1 MSGLM
6 TEKQKRK
13 AVYALNLVTVSVSQI
28 TSYRDLII
36 MKQEYD
42 AILNNINLQNIIHD
56 QELLDILKHILDV
69 ITFFQIQDK
78 EKEFIDREY
87 QQKMKNAIWSA
98 VPNIG
103 MILSGPLNWGMAIT
117 MAVQV
122 GAGYMNYR
130 KEKANTSLE
139 KDRKLWELERS
150 AIEQLNGL
158 RRELFNCAWKLSD
171 KYNFDD
177 SLRLTEK
184 QIDSYNKILLD
195 KDPVRRYER
204 LDVIKNDYQAYAPF
218 WYNLGHAAK
227 EVADNCFNESYREN
241 SGWIDDDDKRIY
253 EKYSKIALENFKTF
267 NKNYISL
274 LREDVIYSSCA
285 LEQIPLLMLEDEN
298 SKQIPELLKNAAK
311 YAGDNFDLLQQIV
324 LNDLRFE
331 DKIEES
337 QNILRRLVNED
348 YNTSVNAQILS
359 GLYIKQNKKEEYDL
373 LTHRI
378 DEHIDPSYLIPWPV
392 SKEMVNEEYYSNQRK
407 NLSRQIESFFDK
419 FRVETTLTALK
430 YFPFGECFDEYFA
443 KKPTEEKKRCF
454 IRNARIF
461 GINQINY
468 MELFYLHVSMWNN
481 IFEKFSRIQFINEK
495 YSSVQS
501 LANDLMESYFKPM
514 FELLKE
520 LNREIQNNNSRLSEE
535 RLEKYFD
542 YLNLINTENN
552 AAKLLCMIQYGLNE
566 VIEQTGNYSLGIYTQ
581 RVSELFS
588 AFNWVVPYYFPSKK
602 KLAEEDNSFISMRKI
617 GKETEHQK
625 EIIDIANNVKTQLE
639 EYLSKISFE
648 PGCKKFTTPKE
659 LYDFNNQNPLFKKEG
674 INVLAAIT
682 TKKGFNFAFDTYSL
696 YFFKNGYFGFCAEYL
711 YNDLNTSEEN
721 GKLEI
726 KANIENILI
735 GIPNCKPY
743 ITSKDVNLNEFRD
756 LIESLSLNIY
766 QK

>member
-1 MSGLM
+1 MKKLM
-6 TEKQKRK
+6 TEEQKRK

-117 MAVQV
+117 MAVQI

-177 SLRLTEK
+177 NLRLTEK
-184 QIDSYNKILLD
+184 QIDAYNKILLD
-195 KDPVRRYER
+195 KDPIRRYER

-227 EVADNCFNESYREN
+227 EVADNCFNASYRT
-241 SGWIDDDDKRIY
+241 SGWIDNDDKRIY

-298 SKQIPELLKNAAK
+298 SKQIPELLKNATK
-311 YAGDNFDLLQQIV
+311 YAGGNFDLLQQIV

-392 SKEMVNEEYYSNQRK
+392 SKELINEEYYSNKRK
-407 NLSRQIESFFDK
+407 NLSRQIDSFFDK
-419 FRVETTLTALK
+419 LRIETTLTALR
-430 YFPFGECFDEYFA
+430 YFPFGECFDEYFT
-443 KKPTEEKKRCF
+443 KKPAEEKKFYF
-454 IRNARIF
+454 ICNAKNY
-461 GINQINY
+461 GIEQIDY
-468 MELFYLHVSMWNN
+468 MEIFNLQVSMWNN
-481 IFEKFSRIQFINEK
+481 IFEKFSQIQFINEK
-495 YSSVQS
+495 YSSIQK
-501 LANDLMESYFKPM
+501 LANVLMGGYFKPL
-514 FELLKE
+514 FELLKK
-520 LNREIQNNNSRLSEE
+520 LNSAIQDNDTKSSDKLLKE
-535 RLEKYFD
+535 YFD
-542 YLNLINTENN
+542 YLNLINTEVSE
-552 AAKLLCMIQYGLNE
+552 AVQLLCTIQYGLNE
-566 VIEQTGNYSLGIYTQ
+566 VIEQTGNDSLGIYSQ

-588 AFNWVVPYYFPSKK
+588 AFDWVVPYYFPSKK
-602 KLAEEDNSFISMRKI
+602 KLTEEDNSFISMRKI

-625 EIIDIANNVKTQLE
+625 DIIDTANYVKTQLE
-639 EYLSKISFE
+639 KGLNNISFE
-648 PGCKKFTTPKE
+648 EGCKKFTTPKQ
-659 LYDFNNQNPLFKKEG
+659 LYEFNNQNPLFKKEG

-682 TKKGFNFAFDTYSL
+682 TKKGFNFAFDTDSL
-696 YFFKNGYFGFCAEYL
+696 YFFKNGSFGFCAEYL
-711 YNDLNTSEEN
+711 YKDLNTSEEN

-726 KANIENILI
+726 EANIENVI
-735 GIPNCKPY
+735 GKRPDCKPY
-743 ITSKDVNLNEFRD
+743 ITSKDVNLDQFRD
-756 LIESLSLNIY
+756 FIESLNIL

>member
-1 MSGLM
+1 MSELM
-6 TEKQKRK
+6 NEEQKRK

-117 MAVQV
+117 MAVQI

-177 SLRLTEK
+177 NLRLTEK
-184 QIDSYNKILLD
+184 QIDAYNKILLD
-195 KDPVRRYER
+195 KDPIRRYER

-218 WYNLGHAAK
+218 WYYLGHAAK
-227 EVADNCFNESYREN
+227 EVADNCFNVSYRAN
-241 SGWIDDDDKRIY
+241 SGWIDDDDKHIY
-253 EKYSKIALENFKTF
+253 DKYSKIALENFKTF

-311 YAGDNFDLLQQIV
+311 YAGGNFDLLQQIV

-392 SKEMVNEEYYSNQRK
+392 SKELINEEYYSNQRK
-407 NLSRQIESFFDK
+407 NLSRQIDSFFDK
-419 FRVETTLTALK
+419 LRIETTLTALR
-430 YFPFGECFDEYFA
+430 YFPFGGCFDEYFA
-443 KKPTEEKKRCF
+443 KKPTEEKKHCF
-454 IRNARIF
+454 ICNARIF

-468 MELFYLHVSMWNN
+468 MEIFNLHVSMWNN
-481 IFEKFSRIQFINEK
+481 IFEKFSQIQFINEK
-495 YSSVQS
+495 YSSVQR
-501 LANDLMESYFKPM
+501 LANDLMEGYFRPM
-514 FELLKE
+514 YNLWKE
-520 LNREIQNNNSRLSEE
+520 LNSAIQNNNSKLSEE
-535 RLEKYFD
+535 LLEKYFD
-542 YLNLINTENN
+542 YLNLINTENK
-552 AAKLLCMIQYGLNE
+552 AAKLLCIIQYDLNE
-566 VIEQTGNYSLGIYTQ
+566 VIEQTGNDSLGIYSQ
-581 RVSELFS
+581 RVSELFR
-588 AFNWVVPYYFPSKK
+588 AFDWVVPYYFPSKK
-602 KLAEEDNSFISMRKI
+602 KLTEEDNSFISMRKI
-617 GKETEHQK
+617 DKETEYQK
-625 EIIDIANNVKTQLE
+625 EIIDTANNVKTQLE
-639 EYLSKISFE
+639 KGLNNISFE
-648 PGCKKFTTPKE
+648 EGCKKFTTPKQ
-659 LYDFNNQNPLFKKEG
+659 LYEFNIQNPLFKKEG

-711 YNDLNTSEEN
+711 YKDLNTSEEN

-726 KANIENILI
+726 EANIENVIRKR
-735 GIPNCKPY
+735 PNCKPY
-743 ITSKDVNLNEFRD
+743 ITSKDVNLNQFRD
-756 LIESLSLNIY
+756 FIESLNIL

>member
-1 MSGLM
+1 MKKLM
-6 TEKQKRK
+6 TEEQKRK

-117 MAVQV
+117 MAVQI

-184 QIDSYNKILLD
+184 QIDAYNKILLD
-195 KDPVRRYER
+195 KDPIRRYER

-218 WYNLGHAAK
+218 WYYLGHAAK
-227 EVADNCFNESYREN
+227 EVADSCFNVSYRAN
-241 SGWIDDDDKRIY
+241 SGWIDDDDKHIY
-253 EKYSKIALENFKTF
+253 DKYSKIALENFKTF

-359 GLYIKQNKKEEYDL
+359 GLYIKQNNKEEYDL

-392 SKEMVNEEYYSNQRK
+392 SKELVNEEYYSNQRK
-407 NLSRQIESFFDK
+407 NLSRQIDSFFDK
-419 FRVETTLTALK
+419 LRIETTLTALR
-430 YFPFGECFDEYFA
+430 YFPFGECFDEYFT
-443 KKPTEEKKRCF
+443 KKPAEEKKQYF
-454 IRNARIF
+454 ISNARIF

-468 MELFYLHVSMWNN
+468 MEIFNLHVSMWNN
-481 IFEKFSRIQFINEK
+481 IFEKFSQIQFINEV
-495 YSSVQS
+495 YSSVQR
-501 LANDLMESYFKPM
+501 LAKVLMEGYFQPM
-514 FELLKE
+514 FKLLKE
-520 LNREIQNNNSRLSEE
+520 LNSAIQNNDTKSSDEL
-535 RLEKYFD
+535 LKKYFD
-542 YLNLINTENN
+542 YLNLINTEDSG
-552 AAKLLCMIQYGLNE
+552 AVQLLCIIQYGLNE
-566 VIEQTGNYSLGIYTQ
+566 VIEQTGNDSLGIYSQ

-588 AFNWVVPYYFPSKK
+588 AFDWVVPYYFPSKK
-602 KLAEEDNSFISMRKI
+602 KLTEEDNSFISMRKI
-617 GKETEHQK
+617 GKETEYQK
-625 EIIDIANNVKTQLE
+625 DLIDDTNYVKTLLE
-639 EYLSKISFE
+639 KGLNNISFE
-648 PGCKKFTTPKE
+648 EGCRKFTTPKQ
-659 LYDFNNQNPLFKKEG
+659 LYEFNNQNPLFKKEG

-711 YNDLNTSEEN
+711 YKDLSTSEEN

-726 KANIENILI
+726 RANIENVI
-735 GIPNCKPY
+735 GKRPDCKPY
-743 ITSKDVNLNEFRD
+743 ITSKDVNLDQFRD
-756 LIESLSLNIY
+756 LIESLNIW

>member
-1 MSGLM
+1 MSELM
-6 TEKQKRK
+6 TEEQKRK

-117 MAVQV
+117 MAVQI

-184 QIDSYNKILLD
+184 QIDAYNKILLD

-227 EVADNCFNESYREN
+227 EVADNCFNESYRAN

-392 SKEMVNEEYYSNQRK
+392 SKELVNEEYYSNQRK

-419 FRVETTLTALK
+419 LRVETTLTALR

-443 KKPTEEKKRCF
+443 KKPTEEKKHCF
-454 IRNARIF
+454 ICNARNF
-461 GINQINY
+461 GIDQINY
-468 MELFYLHVSMWNN
+468 MEIFNLHVSMWNN
-481 IFEKFSRIQFINEK
+481 IFEKFSQIQFINEK

-501 LANDLMESYFKPM
+501 LANILMESYFIPM
-514 FELLKE
+514 FNLLTR
-520 LNREIQNNNSRLSEE
+520 LNRTIQDNKSNLSEKL
-535 RLEKYFD
+535 LEQYFD
-542 YLNLINTENN
+542 YLNLINTENK
-552 AAKLLCMIQYGLNE
+552 AAKLLCKIQYDLNE
-566 VIEQTGNYSLGIYTQ
+566 VIEQTGNYSLGFYSQ

-588 AFNWVVPYYFPSKK
+588 AFDWVVPYYFPSKK
-602 KLAEEDNSFISMRKI
+602 KLTEEDNSFISMRKI
-617 GKETEHQK
+617 GKETEYQK
-625 EIIDIANNVKTQLE
+625 DLIDDTNFVKTLLE
-639 EYLSKISFE
+639 KGLNNISFE
-648 PGCKKFTTPKE
+648 EGCRKFTTPKQ
-659 LYDFNNQNPLFKKEG
+659 LYEFNNQNPLFKKEG

-711 YNDLNTSEEN
+711 YKDLSTSEEN

-726 KANIENILI
+726 RANIENVI
-735 GIPNCKPY
+735 GKRPDCKPY
-743 ITSKDVNLNEFRD
+743 ITSKDVNLDQFRD
-756 LIESLSLNIY
+756 LIESLNIW